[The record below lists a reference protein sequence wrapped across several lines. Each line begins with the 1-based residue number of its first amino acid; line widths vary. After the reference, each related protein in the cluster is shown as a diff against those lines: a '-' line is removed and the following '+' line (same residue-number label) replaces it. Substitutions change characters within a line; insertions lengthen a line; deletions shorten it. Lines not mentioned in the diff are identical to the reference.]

1 MELLIDVRRTNGRID
16 KERRAFPFNQTFKQ
30 WKKKKKIQ
38 IILSLL
44 SKQAIIKDT
53 THQPQNQIESI
64 KETKVSEQKRII

>member
-30 WKKKKKIQ
+30 WKKKIQ